1 MPQVED
7 SWPMILCVC
16 LFYVSGCPYHHA
28 GDTIREAPICAG
40 FRVGKQLIERYTINK
55 PLFGSDLDV
64 IKFICKEFW
73 NDLFRKQVSLFP
85 NKHSSLPWP
94 ILLSEVDETCAKPHN
109 LSIWDSEECRTLC

>member
-7 SWPMILCVC
+7 LWPMILSVSVLC
-16 LFYVSGCPYHHA
+16 LWVPIPSCRRHNTRG
-28 GDTIREAPICAG
+28 PICAG

-85 NKHSSLPWP
+85 NKPS
-94 ILLSEVDETCAKPHN
+94 VAN
-109 LSIWDSEECRTLC
+109 TLV